1 MANTKFLKPT
11 PPLTLKT
18 GTITATGK
26 NLYNLEDGSGL
37 SGVYRTYNIS
47 ISSITPQTTGDDNIG
62 DYNGNDVR
70 VGDFFALADGNKV
83 WKIISISSKSFTNI
97 TGVFEDINMGIARSR
112 SDNNNNPN
120 GLNGIIFRVN
130 NSNYPLFDS
139 TQLDSFIDAN
149 NTTDK
154 IASYLQTF
162 NNFNLFTFQPT
173 TTGSLELGD
182 LVTITGSGTGYNL
195 ITASLGDTTIGTV
208 FDIYG
213 ENVIVRPYNKI
224 ITDFE
229 EASKLQG
236 GIVGSIWYESG
247 SGQITTSSADN
258 RSQKFLQLSLPE
270 SAITIGTVDNPT
282 FDETSYDFYI
292 NEIEVIARNPGGS
305 AALTIGDVTQ
315 SINTYTDQHHVVA
328 GINQEGGTISV
339 SSGDSAGTG
348 TGAENGT
355 IRFVSNFGIIE
366 IMGIGGDP
374 IGDYSSTA
382 TGTFSITSS
391 NGYEIEV
398 KPTYASTTVL
408 VSGQNYPVATEE
420 DITDAI
426 NAAATSAGASISATY
441 GTDTITITETNGG
454 DLEINKGETQNIV
467 VSNMHLVG
475 IQSATGLPTGEFV
488 APPAEYYLALT
499 RQDGGR
505 IMLSGSFITTPSNQS
520 LGLNNI
526 VGTPPYLLMLEG
538 GSLTASGSG
547 ADDDWYIGDTF
558 LTSSRDVQITGS
570 LLVNR
575 QDSTADFFLIRSGS
589 YDALKVDSQ
598 GITRFFAHDDETNP
612 WATADYGGLYYMSSS
627 VWVAID

>member
-1 MANTKFLKPT
+1 MANTKFLKPV
-11 PPLTLKT
+11 PNFTLRVT
-18 GTITATGK
+18 NVSATGK
-26 NLYNLEDGSGL
+26 DLYNLEDGSGL
-37 SGVYRTYNIS
+37 SGIYRTYNVTINC
-47 ISSITPQTTGDDNIG
+47 TTLLTGDDNIG
-62 DYNGNDVR
+62 SYTGRDIR
-70 VGDFFALADGNKV
+70 PGDFYSLTNGNKV
-83 WKIISISSKSFTNI
+83 WKIISVSSKSSNSI
-97 TGVFEDINMGIARSR
+97 TGVVEDINMGIARTQ
-112 SDNNNNPN
+112 DNNNNNPN
-120 GLNGIIFRVN
+120 DTGGVVFRVN
-130 NSNYPLFDS
+130 DNNYPLINQTYQDS
-139 TQLDSFIDAN
+139 LSGRTL
-149 NTTDK
+149 DK
-154 IASYLQTF
+154 ISSYLQSF

-173 TTGSLELGD
+173 ITGSLELGD

-208 FDIYG
+208 FDVYG

-270 SAITIGTVDNPT
+270 SAITTGTVDNPT

-292 NEIEVIARNPGGS
+292 NEVEVIARNPGGS
-305 AALTIGDVTQ
+305 SALTIGDITQ

-339 SSGDSAGTG
+339 SSEDSAGTG
-348 TGAENGT
+348 GETGV
-355 IRFVSNFGIIE
+355 IRFKSNYGIIE
-366 IMGIGGDP
+366 FMGGPGDP

-398 KPTYASTTVL
+398 KPTYASATVTAA
-408 VSGQNYPVATEE
+408 NYPVATEE
-420 DITDAI
+420 DITNAI
-426 NAAATSAGASISATY
+426 NAAATAAGASISATY

-454 DLEINKGETQNIV
+454 DLEINKGETQNV
-467 VSNMHLVG
+467 VVTSGIHLVG
-475 IQSATGLPTGEFV
+475 DDSSTGLPTGEFQ
-488 APPAEYYLALT
+488 APPPEYYLSLT

-505 IMLSGSFITTPSNQS
+505 IMLSGSFIGTGQS
-520 LGLNNI
+520 LGLNNT

-547 ADDDWYIGDTF
+547 VDDDWYIGDTF
-558 LTSSRDVQITGS
+558 LTASKDVQITGS

-598 GITRFFAHDDETNP
+598 GITRFFAHEDETNP

>member
-1 MANTKFLKPT
+1 MANTKFLRPSPNFTIRFTT
-11 PPLTLKT
+11 PL
-18 GTITATGK
+18 TATGRD
-26 NLYNLEDGSGL
+26 LYNIEDGSGL
-37 SGVYRTYNIS
+37 SDIYRTYNFAIS
-47 ISSITPQTTGDDNIG
+47 NLQNQSTGDDNIG
-62 DYNGNDVR
+62 QYSGIDVR
-70 VGDFFALADGNKV
+70 PGDFFSQLDGNRI
-83 WKIISISSKSFTNI
+83 WKIISISSKSPSTLE
-97 TGVFEDINMGIARSR
+97 GVMEDVNMALARTYN
-112 SDNNNNPN
+112 DNNNNPN
-120 GLNGIIFRVN
+120 AESGIIFRVN
-130 NSNYPLFDS
+130 GNNYPLLNPNIVDNVIS
-139 TQLDSFIDAN
+139 N
-149 NTTDK
+149 NAIDK
-154 IASYLQTF
+154 IVSFLQTF

-270 SAITIGTVDNPT
+270 SAIITGSVDNPT
-282 FDETSYDFYI
+282 FDETSFDFYI
-292 NEIEVIARNPGGS
+292 NEVEVIARNPGGS
-305 AALTIGDVTQ
+305 AALTIGDITQ

-328 GINQEGGTISV
+328 GINQEGGIISV
-339 SSGDSAGTG
+339 SSTGLAGTG
-348 TGAENGT
+348 GENGT
-355 IRFVSNFGIIE
+355 IRFSTNYGIIE

-408 VSGQNYPVATEE
+408 VSGQNYPVANEE
-420 DITDAI
+420 DITNAI
-426 NAAATSAGASISATY
+426 NAAATTAGAPISATY

-454 DLEINKGETQNIV
+454 DLEINKGEAQNIV

-475 IQSATGLPTGEFV
+475 DTSATGLPTGEFV

-505 IMLSGSFITTPSNQS
+505 IIFSGSFIGTGQS
-520 LGLNNI
+520 IGLNNTI
-526 VGTPPYLLMLEG
+526 GQAPYLLMLEG

-558 LTSSRDVQITGS
+558 LTSSRDVRITGS

-575 QDSTADFFLIRSGS
+575 QDSTSDFFLITSGS

-598 GITRFFAHDDETNP
+598 GITRFFAYDDETTP
-612 WATADYGGLYYMSSS
+612 WATSDYGGLYYMSSS

>member
-1 MANTKFLKPT
+1 MANTKFLKPIPNFSLQT
-11 PPLTLKT
+11 TNVS
-18 GTITATGK
+18 ATGK
-26 NLYNLEDGSGL
+26 NFYNIEDGSGL
-37 SGVYRTYNIS
+37 SGIYRTYDFTLNCS
-47 ISSITPQTTGDDNIG
+47 NLTTGDDNIG
-62 DYNGNDVR
+62 SYNGINVK
-70 VGDFFALADGNKV
+70 VGDFFASLDGNKV
-83 WKIISISSKSFTNI
+83 WKIISISSKTPNSI
-97 TGVFEDINMGIARSR
+97 AGVFEDINMGIARTR
-112 SDNNNNPN
+112 SDKNNNPN
-120 GLNGIIFRVN
+120 GVQGFIFGVN
-130 NSNYPLFDS
+130 DSNFPLINY
-139 TQLDSFIDAN
+139 QLDSSILAN
-149 NTTDK
+149 NAIDK
-154 IASYLQTF
+154 ITSYLQSF

-224 ITDFE
+224 ITNFE

-270 SAITIGTVDNPT
+270 SAITTGTVDNPT

-292 NEIEVIARNPGGS
+292 NEVEVIARNPGGS
-305 AALTIGDVTQ
+305 AALPIGDITQ
-315 SINTYTDQHHVVA
+315 SINTYTDQHHIVA
-328 GINQEGGTISV
+328 GIHQEGGIV
-339 SSGDSAGTG
+339 IISSGDSAGTG
-348 TGAENGT
+348 GETGT
-355 IRFVSNFGIIE
+355 LRFASNYGIIE
-366 IMGIGGDP
+366 FMGGAGDP
-374 IGDYSSTA
+374 IGDYSATA

-398 KPTYASTTVL
+398 RPTYASTTVT
-408 VSGQNYPVATEE
+408 SNNFPVATEE
-420 DITDAI
+420 DITNAI
-426 NAAATSAGASISATY
+426 NAAATAVGAPITATY

-454 DLEINKGETQNIV
+454 SLEINKGETQNVIV
-467 VSNMHLVG
+467 NGMHLVG
-475 IQSATGLPTGEFV
+475 DNSATGLPTGEFL
-488 APPAEYYLALT
+488 APTPEYYLSLT

-505 IMLSGSFITTPSNQS
+505 IILSGSFYQTGQS
-520 LGLNNI
+520 VGLNNT
-526 VGTPPYLLMLEG
+526 VGTPPYILMLEG

-589 YDALKVDSQ
+589 YDALKIDSQ
-598 GITRFFAHDDETNP
+598 GITRFFAHEDETTP
-612 WATADYGGLYYMSSS
+612 WATSEYGGLYYMSSS